1 MGHTHGVARPDPA
14 ESRGGAL
21 DPKSLERDLSHLY
34 RAVAS
39 RNDPALATLF
49 AAAEEIAAEWTERL
63 GQLHRCR
70 GALEEAESAE
80 LRTRQRLE
88 SVIRAIC
95 ELGQVRDDKVHVK
108 RHRRRWLRRH
118 RAEGETERTRD
129 RGSQIRDSGQPPQAE
144 LQEPARRRAGDRAT
158 TANVP
163 NERHEVDGPPD
174 RSTAGHR
181 PSPAAQDRA
190 IDSALLTPRSHG
202 PPPGSIPVTP
212 DESEQPTRHV
222 DIAIYYLGPF
232 RLLLRGQSA
241 DLPSGGKG
249 IRILKYL
256 LANPRRSVPKD
267 VLIDRFWPDADADTG
282 QRNLHQALYSVRK
295 ALRTGEGEF
304 QIVVYDNGAY
314 HVGSGLEIW
323 SDVEEYE
330 RQARRARQA
339 HRAGRFDEAMS
350 HYLAAEALYS
360 GDYLEDSPYEEWLL
374 GERERLRLLY
384 VDVADSL
391 SGLRLEAGDIHGAL
405 EVSQSL
411 LQHEPCDE
419 TAHRRAMSCYAALGQ
434 RHLVVRQYRACV
446 DNLERAYGLKPSAD
460 TIAYYSHL
468 IG

>member
-1 MGHTHGVARPDPA
+1 MGHTRRAERPDPVDG
-14 ESRGGAL
+14 RGGTL

-39 RNDPALATLF
+39 RNDPALTALF
-49 AAAEEIAAEWTERL
+49 AAAEEIVAEWMERL
-63 GQLHRCR
+63 ARLDRCR
-70 GALEEAESAE
+70 DAFEEAESAE
-80 LRTRQRLE
+80 LSTRQGLE

-95 ELGQVRDDKVHVK
+95 ELGQVRGDKVRVE
-108 RHRRRWLRRH
+108 RHWPRWLRRH
-118 RAEGETERTRD
+118 RAEAAEPTKD
-129 RGSQIRDSGQPPQAE
+129 HGSQIRDSGQPPPAE
-144 LQEPARRRAGDRAT
+144 LQELPRPRGGPGAT
-158 TANVP
+158 IANVP
-163 NERHEVDGPPD
+163 NGRPELDGLPDQSADGRH
-174 RSTAGHR
+174 
-181 PSPAAQDRA
+181 PAAAEARA
-190 IDSALLTPRSHG
+190 MNTASLTAQSHG
-202 PPPGSIPVTP
+202 PPPHSIRVRL
-212 DESEQPTRHV
+212 DEGVQPTRYV

-267 VLIDRFWPDADADTG
+267 MLIDLFWPDADAETG
-282 QRNLHQALYSVRK
+282 KRNLHQALYCVRK
-295 ALRTGEGEF
+295 ALRTGQHEL

-314 HVGSGLEIW
+314 HVSPGLEIW
-323 SDVEEYE
+323 SDVEEFE

-339 HRAGRFDEAMS
+339 HTAGRVDEALS
-350 HYLAAEALYS
+350 HYVAAEGLYS

-391 SGLRLEAGDIHGAL
+391 SRLRLEAGDIHGAL
-405 EVSQSL
+405 DVSQSL
-411 LQHEPCDE
+411 LQHESCDE

-460 TIAYYSHL
+460 TIAHYSHL
-468 IG
+468 VG